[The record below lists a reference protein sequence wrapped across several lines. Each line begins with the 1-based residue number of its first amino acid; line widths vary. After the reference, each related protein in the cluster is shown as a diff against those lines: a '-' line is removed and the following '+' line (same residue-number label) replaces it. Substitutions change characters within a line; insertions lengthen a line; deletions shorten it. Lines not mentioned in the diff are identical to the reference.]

1 MSVTNIE
8 LQKQELRR
16 ALIQARK
23 GMNKSD
29 KSQLDKIF
37 TQEFLSLVEYK
48 NCTTLFTYVSTEFEI
63 DTFSIIN
70 AALKDGKLVAVPK
83 CRDKSGNMDFYYID
97 SLDCLKVGAF
107 SILEPDEE
115 LCRKVSVFFR
125 GLCLVPGL
133 CFDLEGFRL
142 GYGKGYYDRF
152 LAKFS
157 GISVGLC
164 YSAFIQQH
172 VPVDVYDKRVDIL
185 ITDANINYTKLC

>member
-115 LCRKVSVFFR
+115 LCRKVSDFSR

-172 VPVDVYDKRVDIL
+172 VPADVYDKRVDIL